1 MVPGYKTAK
10 SNELATRTGIAL
22 GLLMKFDY
30 VLVGGG
36 TSACVLASQ
45 LVDRALGTVAI
56 IESGSAPLGPR
67 ISTPVRYPETFATHW
82 DYGLRTEPQSE
93 LVHRRLAWP
102 RGKMLGGS
110 SGINA
115 MIYVPPCHEDMK
127 SWPVAWAFDK
137 IAASLH
143 AIESRLFASDNFAGD
158 YIQPDIH
165 PLSQCFLKAI
175 SEYSQE
181 ELQDNHRLDIE
192 TPKISPIR
200 FRRTQSN
207 GRRRTAYNVFLK
219 PLLDHPKLT
228 IIENAHASRV
238 LLDGTRARTVE
249 FERNGENH
257 AIEARVAV
265 VLTAGSVFSPAILMR
280 SGIGSRD
287 LLKEHSIDTRLNL
300 PRVGKNLQDHLIVP
314 LVFESSNQPSL
325 EKNFSK
331 ATRLE
336 YLSSRTGAKSSN
348 IAEVGAFLK
357 LSSSEFPDLDNRAA
371 QNIQLHFTPTH
382 YLEYPTRKSPID
394 AWTIGITQSNPL
406 SRGEVRLARND
417 ASNCGVS
424 INPKYLDEQF
434 DLRVLVSAIRQVLPI
449 AQQPA
454 LLNVLGS
461 SLIPKGLVGTGGSQ
475 DSLDKQLEKLVRRYA
490 MTLYHPVGTC
500 AIGDDDQAVVDDRL
514 RVRGADNLYVADS
527 SIIPQLPIG
536 NPQSFAMLIGY
547 KAAKILEGD
556 EA

>member
-1 MVPGYKTAK
+1 
-10 SNELATRTGIAL
+10 
-22 GLLMKFDY
+22 MKFDY

-45 LVDRALGTVAI
+45 LLKRELSTVAI
-56 IESGSAPLGPR
+56 IESGSTPRGPR
-67 ISTPVRYPETFATHW
+67 ISTPVRYTETFATHW
-82 DYGLRTEPQSE
+82 DYGLQTEPQLE
-93 LVHRRLAWP
+93 LAHRKLAWP

-137 IAASLH
+137 IAPSLSEV
-143 AIESRLFASDNFAGD
+143 ESRLFASDNFASD
-158 YIQPDIH
+158 NFASDDIQPDIH
-165 PLSQCFLKAI
+165 PLSQCFLQAI
-175 SEYSQE
+175 SEYNHE
-181 ELQDNHRLDIE
+181 EPQDNHRLDID

-207 GRRRTAYNVFLK
+207 GRRRTAYHVFLK
-219 PLLDHPKLT
+219 PLLDHPRLT
-228 IIENAHASRV
+228 IIENSRASRV
-238 LLDGTRARTVE
+238 LLDSTRARAVE
-249 FERNGENH
+249 FERNGENYSVD
-257 AIEARVAV
+257 ARVAV
-265 VLTAGSVFSPAILMR
+265 VLTAGTVFSPAILMR
-280 SGIGSRD
+280 SGIGPREH
-287 LLKEHSIDTRLNL
+287 LKEHLIDTRFDL
-300 PRVGKNLQDHLIVP
+300 PGVGRNLQDHLIVP

-325 EKNFSK
+325 EKYFSK

-336 YLSSRTGAKSSN
+336 YLRSRTGAKSSN

-357 LSSSEFPDLDNRAA
+357 LVSSEIANH
-371 QNIQLHFTPTH
+371 QNDVTETIQLHFTPTH
-382 YLEYPTRKSPID
+382 YLEYPTRKSPTD
-394 AWTIGITQSNPL
+394 AWTIGVTQSKPL
-406 SRGEVRLARND
+406 SRGEVRLARTD
-417 ASNCGVS
+417 KSKYGLS
-424 INPKYLDEQF
+424 IDPKYLCEQF

-454 LLNVLGS
+454 LLKMFS
-461 SLIPKGLVGTGGSQ
+461 STLIPKGLVGTVGSQ
-475 DSLDKQLEKLVRRYA
+475 ESLDKQLEKLIRRYA

-500 AIGDDDQAVVDDRL
+500 AMGDDDQAVVDDRL
-514 RVRGADNLYVADS
+514 RVRGVDNLYVADS

-547 KAAKILEGD
+547 QAAQILEGN

>member
-1 MVPGYKTAK
+1 MRLGAAIRFT
-10 SNELATRTGIAL
+10 S

-36 TSACVLASQ
+36 TSACILASQ
-45 LVDRALGTVAI
+45 LVERELGTVAI
-56 IESGSAPLGPR
+56 IESGSTPRGPR
-67 ISTPVRYPETFATHW
+67 ISTPVRYTETFATQW
-82 DYGLRTEPQSE
+82 DYGLQTEPQSE

-115 MIYVPPCHEDMK
+115 MIYIPPCHEDMK
-127 SWPVAWAFDK
+127 SWPSTWAFDE
-137 IAASLH
+137 IAPSIH
-143 AIESRLFASDNFAGD
+143 EIESRLFASEDFVSD
-158 YIQPDIH
+158 RLQPDIH
-165 PLSQCFLKAI
+165 PLSQCFLQAI
-175 SEYSQE
+175 SEYNQE
-181 ELQDNHRLDIE
+181 ERQDSHRLDND

-207 GRRRTAYNVFLK
+207 GRRRNAYQVFLK
-219 PLLDHPKLT
+219 PLLDHPRLT

-257 AIEARVAV
+257 SIEARVAV
-265 VLTAGSVFSPAILMR
+265 VLTAGTVFSPAILMR

-287 LLKEHSIDTRLNL
+287 HLKEHSIDTRLNL
-300 PRVGKNLQDHLIVP
+300 PGVGKNLQDHLIVP
-314 LVFESSNQPSL
+314 LVFESSNQPAL

-336 YLSSRTGAKSSN
+336 YLRSRTGAKSSN

-357 LSSSEFPDLDNRAA
+357 LPSSEFADLDNCAE

-382 YLEYPTRKSPID
+382 YLEYPTRKSPTD
-394 AWTIGITQSNPL
+394 AWTIGVTQSNPL
-406 SRGEVRLARND
+406 SRGELRLARNN
-417 ASNCGVS
+417 SSKYGLS
-424 INPKYLDEQF
+424 IDPKYLCEQL

-449 AQQPA
+449 VQQPA

-461 SLIPKGLVGTGGSQ
+461 SLIPKGLVGIESNQ
-475 DSLDKQLEKLVRRYA
+475 ESSDKQLEKLIRRYA
-490 MTLYHPVGTC
+490 LTLYHPVGTC
-500 AIGDDDQAVVDDRL
+500 AMGDDEQAVVDDQL

-536 NPQSFAMLIGY
+536 NPQSLAMLIGY
-547 KAAKILEGD
+547 QAAKILEGD
-556 EA
+556 DT